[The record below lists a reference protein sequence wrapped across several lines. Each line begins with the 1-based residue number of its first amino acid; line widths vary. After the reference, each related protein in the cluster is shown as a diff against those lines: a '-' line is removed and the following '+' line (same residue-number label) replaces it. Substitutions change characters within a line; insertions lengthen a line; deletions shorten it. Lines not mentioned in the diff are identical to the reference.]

1 MHAHRSEKQAE
12 PNTARSKQRGVVL
25 PLFVAAMT
33 AIFVMAGLALDMS
46 HVLLNKSRLQNVVDA
61 AALAGAKTLHETG
74 DMGQARTAA
83 LDIFDDNAETD
94 GNGEIEADVDTSA
107 NDVTVEFSAQLTPFS
122 ATETP
127 PFVRV
132 TVDEFSMSAW
142 LIQLIGLEDNK
153 TVSASA
159 VSGPSPI
166 MDTTVCDL
174 APFIICKYEE
184 ADDDDPFWGYG
195 QGDVNVLKGASQTD
209 TGIGGGNF
217 YLAALDDETGGST
230 LADNAAGA
238 YEGCAT
244 VGNDILTE
252 PGNKRGPT
260 SATNQRMGCNQ
271 PGNCGPGNIKG
282 KYLPDLVT
290 TEQNDELTSE
300 DGTMKVYLRGDLLG
314 DSAQDAAD
322 RGLGKGALDFNYE
335 NYVDRTRDGPHDNP
349 DPTGASGRRN
359 LTVIVADCS
368 GKNSGRDSLPIEG
381 FACYFMLQDIRK
393 GGGTDELY
401 GQFVDNCEGDGV
413 ISPEPGDGPGPT
425 KIILYKDS
433 DSIDS

>member
-1 MHAHRSEKQAE
+1 MHTHRSEKQSGLNA
-12 PNTARSKQRGVVL
+12 ARSKQRGIVL

-33 AIFVMAGLALDMS
+33 AILVMAGLALDMS
-46 HVLLNKSRLQNVVDA
+46 HVMLNKSRLQNVVDA
-61 AALAGAKTLHETG
+61 AALAGAKTLDETG
-74 DMGQARTAA
+74 DMAQARQAA
-83 LDIFDDNAETD
+83 LNVFDDNAERA
-94 GNGEIEADVDTSA
+94 GNGEMESDVDTAA
-107 NDVTVEFSAQLTPFS
+107 NDVTVEFSAQLSPFS
-122 ATETP
+122 PSGTP

-132 TVDEFSMSAW
+132 TVAEFSMNAW
-142 LIQLIGLEDNK
+142 LLQLINVDEK
-153 TVSASA
+153 IVSASA
-159 VSGPSPI
+159 VSGPSPVL
-166 MDTTVCDL
+166 DTTVCDL
-174 APFIICKYEE
+174 APFIVCKYPE
-184 ADDDDPFWGYG
+184 ADEDDPFWGYR
-195 QGDVNVLKGASQTD
+195 QGDVNVLKGAAQTD
-209 TGIGGGNF
+209 TDIGGGNF

-244 VGNDILTE
+244 VGNEILTE

-260 SATNQRMGCNQ
+260 SATNQRMGCNEQ
-271 PGNCGPGNIKG
+271 GNCGPGTIKD

-290 TEQNDELTSE
+290 TEQQDELTSE
-300 DGTMKVYLRGDLLG
+300 DDTMRVYLRGELLG
-314 DSAQDAAD
+314 DSDPEATD
-322 RGLGKGALDFNYE
+322 RGLGADALDFNYDD
-335 NYVDRTRDGPHDNP
+335 YVARTRDGPHDNP
-349 DPTGASGRRN
+349 DPLGVPGRRN

-393 GGGTDELY
+393 SGRVDELY